1 MLARTKFY
9 RVEVLRAKLTIL
21 ASCLLAAVSCRDST
35 RAVGARSVTI
45 VRESGFIREI
55 GDVMQLRAEAVGAD
69 GSAIAGSA
77 VVWTSS
83 DSSVVAVSPGGL
95 LTARGYGA
103 AVVTARVDDAKATYD
118 VTVPKITSV
127 SAPDKV
133 EVGIGD
139 TTLLRATVTYSD
151 GPAGW
156 SHGAT
161 WTVRDTSLVAVD
173 TSGRVFGKGRV
184 GNTIVVAS
192 IKGFVDSTLV
202 VVWNPGFY
210 VWPDTSL
217 VPAGA
222 TRELRVQQFATSSG
236 VHTLSGAAWS
246 SSDPAVAIVDASGLV
261 TAGQAGHA
269 TIVATRDGQRAVA
282 EVYVPSYDHRF
293 RFSSVN
299 AEISSTCALDN
310 GAEYCWGDLG
320 EMLDGMPHA
329 DRCEVISRLPKGG
342 VSRAWKRCAG
352 SPVAVP
358 TTLRFATLAKGQL
371 ALTADGTLYL
381 FTPSGPKEAAPGY
394 HFRQTSGG
402 WQICGVALDDT
413 GYCWGSNWD
422 GLLGTG
428 TAQELGPY
436 PTTPQRVSG
445 DIRWSMI
452 EISSQSTCGL
462 SVGGKAYCWGPNRN
476 FRLGVGPD
484 STTRAGCTGACVLVP
499 TAVLTDAVFTTM
511 ASRMFDTCA
520 LTADGSAYC
529 WGVTSA
535 ALPPSAA
542 GVPVLVRAAPVLRS
556 LTTTAESDICGAS
569 DDGGVYCLR
578 RDPAATDPSALY
590 SFVRQPLPFA
600 VRGLTMGGASSCAFA
615 VSDGRLYCWG
625 TGSLG
630 RLGDGR
636 FMDVPIESPT
646 SVANQ

>member
-1 MLARTKFY
+1 MLARTTFK
-9 RVEVLRAKLTIL
+9 RVHAMRARLTIL

-35 RAVGARSVTI
+35 RSVSAHSVTI

-55 GDVMQLRAEAVGAD
+55 GDVMQLRAQALDAD
-69 GSAIAGSA
+69 GGAIAGVA
-77 VVWTSS
+77 VMWTSA
-83 DSSVVAVSPGGL
+83 DSSVVAVSPDGL

-103 AVVTARVDDAKATYD
+103 AVVTAQVDDAKATYH
-118 VTVPKITSV
+118 VTVPKITSFF
-127 SAPDKV
+127 APEKV

-139 TTLLRATVTYSD
+139 TTMLRATVIYSD

-161 WTVRDTSLVAVD
+161 WTVGDTSLVSVD
-173 TSGRVFGKGRV
+173 TAGRMLAKGRV

-192 IKGFVDSTLV
+192 INGFVDSTLV

-210 VWPDTSL
+210 IWPDTSV

-222 TRELRVQQFATSSG
+222 TRGLRVQQFAVSSG

-246 SSDPAVAIVDASGLV
+246 SSNPAVASVDASGLV

-282 EVYVPSYDHRF
+282 EVYVPTYDHRF
-293 RFSSVN
+293 SFSSVN
-299 AEISSTCALDN
+299 VEISSTCALDN

-320 EMLDGMPHA
+320 EMLNGMPHA
-329 DRCEVISRLPKGG
+329 DRCEDVSPQPKVGFSRFW
-342 VSRAWKRCAG
+342 RRCAG
-352 SPVAVP
+352 APVAVP
-358 TTLRFATLAKGQL
+358 TTLRFTTLFKGHL
-371 ALTADGTLYL
+371 ALTADGTLYS

-394 HFRQTSGG
+394 HFRQASGG
-402 WQICGVALDDT
+402 WQICAVALDDA

-422 GLLGTG
+422 GLLGIG
-428 TAQELGPY
+428 TAQSLGPY

-452 EISSQSTCGL
+452 EIGSQSTCGL

-484 STTRAGCTGACVLVP
+484 SATRAGCTGACVLVP

-511 ASRMFDTCA
+511 ASRTFDTCA
-520 LTADGSAYC
+520 LTAEGAAYC
-529 WGVTSA
+529 WGVSSA

-542 GVPVLVRAAPVLRS
+542 GVPVLVRSAPVLRS
-556 LTTTAESDICGAS
+556 LTATSQSDLCGTS
-569 DDGGVYCLR
+569 DDGGVYCLQ
-578 RDPAATDPSALY
+578 RDSTTTDPSALY
-590 SFVRQPLPFA
+590 SFVRQSLPFA
-600 VRGLTMGGASSCAFA
+600 VRGLSMGGMSSCAFA

-625 TGSLG
+625 TGFLG
-630 RLGDGR
+630 GLGDGR
-636 FMDVPIESPT
+636 FMDAPVESPT
-646 SVANQ
+646 LAANQ

>member
-1 MLARTKFY
+1 MLARTKFK
-9 RVEVLRAKLTIL
+9 RVGVLRAGLTIL
-21 ASCLLAAVSCRDST
+21 ASCLLAAVSCQDST
-35 RAVGARSVTI
+35 RSVGAHSVTI

-55 GDVMQLRAEAVGAD
+55 GDVMQLRAEALGAD
-69 GSAIAGSA
+69 GSAIASSA
-77 VVWTSS
+77 AKWTSS
-83 DSSVVAVSPGGL
+83 DSSVVAVSPDGL

-103 AVVTARVDDAKATYD
+103 AIVTAQVDDAKATYD
-118 VTVPKITSV
+118 VTVPKITSFFT
-127 SAPDKV
+127 PDKV

-139 TTLLRATVTYSD
+139 TTMLRATVTYSD

-161 WTVRDTSLVAVD
+161 WTVRDTSLVSVD
-173 TSGRVFGKGRV
+173 TSGRMVGKGRV
-184 GNTIVVAS
+184 GNTIVIAS
-192 IKGFVDSTLV
+192 FDGFVDTTLV

-210 VWPDTSL
+210 IWPDTSL

-222 TRELRVQQFATSSG
+222 TRGLRVQQFAANFG
-236 VHTLSGAAWS
+236 VHTLSGASWS
-246 SSDPAVAIVDASGLV
+246 SSDPAIASVDAPGLV
-261 TAGQAGHA
+261 TARQAGHA

-293 RFSSVN
+293 SFSSVN
-299 AEISSTCALDN
+299 VEISSTCALDN

-320 EMLDGMPHA
+320 QMLDAAPQA
-329 DRCEVISRLPKGG
+329 DRCEFVSPQLGGFSRTW
-342 VSRAWKRCAG
+342 RRCAG

-358 TTLRFATLAKGQL
+358 TTLRFTSLSKGHL

-381 FTPSGPKEAAPGY
+381 FTPGGPKAAAPGY
-394 HFRQTSGG
+394 QFRQASGG
-402 WQICGVALDDT
+402 WQICAVALDDT

-422 GLLGTG
+422 GLLGIG
-428 TAQELGPY
+428 TAQPLGPY

-462 SVGGKAYCWGPNRN
+462 SVLGKAYCWGPNRS

-484 STTRAGCTGACVLVP
+484 STTRDGCTGACVLVP
-499 TAVLTDAVFTTM
+499 TAVLTDAVFSTM

-520 LTADGSAYC
+520 LTAEGSAYC
-529 WGVTSA
+529 WGVSSA

-542 GVPVLVRAAPVLRS
+542 GVPVLVRTAPVLRS
-556 LTTTAESDICGAS
+556 LTTTSESDICGAS

-578 RDPAATDPSALY
+578 RDPTATDPSALY

-600 VRGLTMGGASSCAFA
+600 VQGLSMGGVSSCAFA

-630 RLGDGR
+630 GLGDGR
-636 FMDVPIESPT
+636 FMDALIESPT
-646 SVANQ
+646 LVANQ

>member
-1 MLARTKFY
+1 MVARTKFK
-9 RVEVLRAKLTIL
+9 RAGLLRATLIIL
-21 ASCLLAAVSCRDST
+21 ASCLLAAVSCQDST
-35 RAVGARSVTI
+35 RPVGARSVTI
-45 VRESGFIREI
+45 VHESGFIREI
-55 GDVMQLRAEAVGAD
+55 GDVMQLRAEALGAD
-69 GSAIAGSA
+69 GSAIAGA
-77 VVWTSS
+77 AAVWTSS
-83 DSSVVAVSPGGL
+83 DPSVVAVSPDGL

-103 AVVTARVDDAKATYD
+103 VTVTARVDDVKATYN
-118 VTVPKITSV
+118 VVVPKITSFY
-127 SAPDKV
+127 APDKV

-139 TTLLRATVTYSD
+139 TTTLRATVIYSD

-161 WTVRDTSLVAVD
+161 WTVRDTSLVSVD
-173 TSGRVFGKGRV
+173 ASGRMFGKGRV
-184 GNTIVVAS
+184 GLTIVVAS
-192 IKGFVDSTLV
+192 IPGFVDSTLV

-210 VWPDTSL
+210 IWPDTSL
-217 VPAGA
+217 VPVGA
-222 TRELRVQQFATSSG
+222 TRGLRVQQFAGSSG

-246 SSDPAVAIVDASGLV
+246 SSDPAVASVDASGVV

-293 RFSSVN
+293 HFSSVDV
-299 AEISSTCALDN
+299 EIWSTCALDN
-310 GAEYCWGDLG
+310 GAEYCWGDTG
-320 EMLDGMPHA
+320 ELLDGAPQA
-329 DRCEVISRLPKGG
+329 DRCESVSMMPKGG
-342 VSRAWKRCAG
+342 FSRTWSRCAG

-358 TTLRFATLAKGQL
+358 TTLRFTTLAKGHL

-381 FTPSGPKEAAPGY
+381 HAPSGPKEAAPGY
-394 HFRQTSGG
+394 HFRQASGG
-402 WQICGVALDDT
+402 WQTCAVALDDT

-428 TAQELGPY
+428 TAQSLGPY

-452 EISSQSTCGL
+452 DVAANSTCGL
-462 SVGGKAYCWGPNRN
+462 SVGGKAYCWGANRN

-484 STTRAGCTGACVLVP
+484 STTRAGCTGACALVP

-511 ASRMFDTCA
+511 ASRQFDTCA
-520 LTADGSAYC
+520 LTVEGSAYC
-529 WGVTSA
+529 WGASSA

-542 GVPVLVRAAPVLRS
+542 GVPVLVRNAPVLRS
-556 LTTTAESDICGAS
+556 LTASSYSDLCGVA
-569 DDGGVYCLR
+569 DDGSVYCLQ
-578 RDPAATDPSALY
+578 RDSAATDPSALY

-600 VRGLTMGGASSCAFA
+600 VRGLSMGGESSCAFA

-625 TGSLG
+625 RGDLG

-636 FMDVPIESPT
+636 FMDAPVESPT
-646 SVANQ
+646 LVANQ